1 MAVNN
6 VKAEGIIAFIA
17 KLNKQQLRDLCFTC
31 VDRLIDC
38 QEVGFR
44 DFDPDPE
51 HGHPADI
58 YWDGSGESLVEKSE

>member
-1 MAVNN
+1 MAASNLKV
-6 VKAEGIIAFIA
+6 EGIIAFIA
-17 KLNKQQLRDLCFTC
+17 KLNKQQLRDLAFTC
-31 VDRLIDC
+31 VDRLIEC

-58 YWDGSGESLVEKSE
+58 FWYGNGESLVEKSE